1 MEKIEVKTFA
11 SIGEI
16 AQGSFSPGRRF
27 LFSNLNSKKFFTTT
41 YIGRSQQLVFN
52 LEEKAATACKIYLDR
67 LLSQTSTNI
76 SQYPF
81 SIWQESNIPKSK
93 GLSSSS
99 ADVLG
104 ALTALNQHFGSPLT
118 KEDLYRIAS
127 KADPTDAC
135 LSAPLTPICPGSGE
149 IIAAPGILDYSI
161 IYFDTDPNGLVDTVA
176 FSESMKLAHGDY
188 LFYNQLF
195 NKLTFAIN
203 RADYSDFIFWA
214 TQSAVYNQRF
224 LPKKGFIGLLSFAV
238 NNKLGVF
245 VAHSG
250 TFAGLIF
257 PGELTEKAYRK
268 ATNFIS
274 SNWGTE
280 IFTESN
286 VPYKFLIDA

>member
-27 LFSNLNSKKFFTTT
+27 LFSNLHSRKFFTTT
-41 YIGRSQQLVFN
+41 YIERSEQIIFN
-52 LEEKAATACKIYLDR
+52 LGEKASTACKIYLEK
-67 LLSQTSTNI
+67 LLSHTGLNVSRH
-76 SQYPF
+76 PF

-104 ALTALNQHFGSPLT
+104 ALAALNQHFGSPYT
-118 KEDLYRIAS
+118 KEDLYAIAS

-135 LSAPLTPICPGSGE
+135 LSAPLTVICPASGE
-149 IIAAPGILDYSI
+149 IIASPGILPYSI
-161 IYFDTDPNGLVDTVA
+161 IYFDTDPEGLVDTVS
-176 FSESMKLAHGDY
+176 FSESISLANGDY

-195 NKLTFAIN
+195 KKLTFAIN
-203 RADYSDFIFWA
+203 RADYSDFIFWT

-224 LPKKGFIGLLSFAV
+224 LPKKGFNGLLSFAV

-250 TFAGLIF
+250 TFAGLVVA
-257 PGELTEKAYRK
+257 GELTEKTYRK
-268 ATNFIS
+268 ATNFIH
-274 SNWGTE
+274 SNWDTE

-286 VPYKFLIDA
+286 VPSKFLVDA

>member
-27 LFSNLNSKKFFTTT
+27 LFSNLHSKKFFTTT
-41 YIGRSQQLVFN
+41 YMGRSEQIIFN
-52 LEEKAATACKIYLDR
+52 LGEKASTACKIYLEE
-67 LLSQTSTNI
+67 LLSQTGLNVSRH
-76 SQYPF
+76 PF
-81 SIWQESNIPKSK
+81 NIWQESNIPKSK

-104 ALTALNQHFGSPLT
+104 ALAALNQHFGSPFT
-118 KEDLYRIAS
+118 KEDLYAIAS

-135 LSAPLTPICPGSGE
+135 LSVPLTVICPVSGE
-149 IIAAPGILDYSI
+149 IIASPGILHYSI
-161 IYFDTDPNGLVDTVA
+161 IYFDTDPEGLVDTVS
-176 FSESMKLAHGDY
+176 FSESISLANGDY

-203 RADYSDFIFWA
+203 RADYSDFIFWT

-224 LPKKGFIGLLSFAV
+224 LPKKGFNGLLSFAV

-250 TFAGLIF
+250 TLAGLVV
-257 PGELTEKAYRK
+257 PGELTEKTYRK
-268 ATNFIS
+268 ATNFIH
-274 SNWGTE
+274 SNWDTE

-286 VPYKFLIDA
+286 VPSKFLVDA